1 MTYESRK
8 PIAVWLDELKALG
21 LCPAALTEPVVL
33 DEGSAEIAAQ
43 RYPKNLNVA
52 ATLALA
58 GTGMQDTIV
67 RVVADP
73 QATANNHIIHVEGPA
88 GTFESR
94 IVNAPSPENPKSS
107 YIVEIGRASCR
118 ERVCHVV

>member
-1 MTYESRK
+1 
-8 PIAVWLDELKALG
+8 
-21 LCPAALTEPVVL
+21 
-33 DEGSAEIAAQ
+33 
-43 RYPKNLNVA
+43 
-52 ATLALA
+52 
-58 GTGMQDTIV
+58 MQDTIV

-107 YIVEIGRASCR
+107 YIVGYSVLNAIHRHFSPLQFAYGLLTPHDCDGSCEGESTLELRHWRVARNVGEASGR
-118 ERVCHVV
+118 ERVCKYVGIS